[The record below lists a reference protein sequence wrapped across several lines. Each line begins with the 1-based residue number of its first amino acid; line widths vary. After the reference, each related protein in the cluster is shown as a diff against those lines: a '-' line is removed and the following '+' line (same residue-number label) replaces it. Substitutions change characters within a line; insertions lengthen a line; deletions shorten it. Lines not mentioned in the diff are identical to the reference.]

1 MVGHSAPG
9 ARDLIRADLAGGIAF
24 EGAGIAGG
32 DRIDL
37 AGIDANT
44 TAGGNQAF
52 VFGGTGV
59 GRVSLVNPGS
69 NTLPRCNVDGDG
81 AFELEMLI
89 EDGAVLAGAYKALDF
104 VL

>member
-1 MVGHSAPG
+1 MYKRQVIAGEDRPAFDGVGV
-9 ARDLIRADLAGGIAF
+9 L
-24 EGAGIAGG
+24 GG

-37 AGIDANT
+37 VGIDANT
-44 TAGGNQAF
+44 SVAGNQAF
-52 VFGGTGV
+52 AFGGTGV
-59 GRVSLVNPGS
+59 GRVSLVNAGA
-69 NTLPRCNVDGDG
+69 NTLVRCNVDADA